1 MQAVEALHRDDL
13 QAFLAVESTSGES
26 SWKLLQNLHVPA
38 SDNQE
43 MPLALEM
50 SRRILADQGAWRMH
64 GGGFAGTILA
74 FVPISCLNNTARRWT
89 ACLARARRFRSRSVP
104 KARFAY
110 ENKRKEEK
118 YGMLLIKNA
127 KLYTMGPEGIL
138 DGGDVLMDGGKVVRV
153 GKGLSQGDC
162 KVIDARGAY
171 VTPGYVDAHCH
182 VGMWENGLRD
192 NDGDGNE
199 RTDPITPELRALDGL
214 HPLDRSFEEAY
225 QNGVITA
232 AAGPGS
238 ANVLGGQFLAIKT
251 WGRGLDSRIVKEP
264 LAMKSAFGENP
275 KRVYG
280 SQNKMPQTR
289 MASAALLRQT
299 LIQAQEYMQKRELPE
314 DKRPA
319 RSLRMEALVPVLKG
333 EMILKMHAHRAEDI
347 LTAIRIAK
355 EFGLKATIEHCT
367 EGYMIADELRNPRG
381 RDLRAADFRQGPS
394 RSFATSPWRRPE
406 FCTRPA

>member
-1 MQAVEALHRDDL
+1 
-13 QAFLAVESTSGES
+13 
-26 SWKLLQNLHVPA
+26 
-38 SDNQE
+38 
-43 MPLALEM
+43 
-50 SRRILADQGAWRMH
+50 
-64 GGGFAGTILA
+64 
-74 FVPISCLNNTARRWT
+74 
-89 ACLARARRFRSRSVP
+89 
-104 KARFAY
+104 
-110 ENKRKEEK
+110 
-118 YGMLLIKNA
+118 MLLIKNA
-127 KLYTMGPEGIL
+127 KLYTMGPDGIL

-251 WGRGLDSRIVKEP
+251 WGRDLDSRIVKEP

-367 EGYMIADELRNPRG
+367 EGYMIADELRKSGVGVICGPLISERAKPE
-381 RDLRAADFRQGPS
+381 LRNLTMAAPGILHKAGVK
-394 RSFATSPWRRPE
+394 FALMTDHPVIPLMYLPVEAGLCVREGLEEYEALKAITINAAQVIGLEDRVGSLEPGKDADVVLFDGHPLD
-406 FCTRPA
+406 TRTHASLVVVNGEIVHERV